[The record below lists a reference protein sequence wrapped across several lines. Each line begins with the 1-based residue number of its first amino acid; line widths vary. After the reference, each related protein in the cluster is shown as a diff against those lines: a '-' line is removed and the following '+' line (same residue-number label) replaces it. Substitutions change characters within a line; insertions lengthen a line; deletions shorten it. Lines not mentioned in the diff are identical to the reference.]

1 MDIGKLN
8 RRVEILTYEV
18 TRDDFGGEDGV
29 WVPTKYLW
37 ANIDSSNGT
46 EFYNNQKVNAEST
59 TIITIRYNTKIDVM
73 NRIKYLDKIYEIIGI
88 IDEGTK
94 HKVMRFNCKELVS
107 DGLQRK
113 TEES

>member
-1 MDIGKLN
+1 MDIGRLN

-18 TRDDFGGEDGV
+18 MRDYFGGEDGV
-29 WVPTKYLW
+29 WILTRNIW
-37 ANIDSSNGT
+37 ANIVSSNGT
-46 EFYNNQKVNAEST
+46 EFYSNQKINAETT

-88 IDEGTK
+88 IDEGTN
-94 HKVMRFNCKELVS
+94 HKVMKLNCKELVS